1 MRYYRNEVEKLKS
14 GKDEKHPGVH
24 YKKLICWYV
33 PEERDTKFE
42 NAKTNDPRLKGQHVP
57 EGTPLPIYYG
67 YDQQNEEFVLHIA
80 INQRNPAIETAKGD
94 SFADALETINDNS
107 ILPDGVLYY
116 LDPFSNQQEEFVT
129 EGGPTL
135 STIAGFTSAAL
146 AMIGFALAPFT
157 GGLSALPA
165 TLLMTGAL
173 GAAVVAGVSRM
184 YELEQS
190 DKLTPGKIAFEV
202 TMIAACLMP
211 FGKGLKWLG
220 GELYVAVTGG
230 VETAAVGLGV
240 YYFTHDFIVQY
251 RALEMLPKDQRN
263 KAMLELLAMSLMMG
277 FLTYKAVR
285 GVSESLGYK
294 EPYKPKPGDQNRPS
308 DALVSPG
315 AKKPVVQS
323 ESTNTNAKPG
333 EVKPAVP
340 EVAQENSLPP
350 FTDKQI
356 EYNVSGNIE
365 YMKVKL
371 ETGELVT
378 LKREN
383 GGEWFVSKRGAGKTT
398 DAESLSR
405 VPGEYNVNKF
415 DSEFRVG
422 DIIAGKVV
430 QQVLSGTN

>member
-1 MRYYRNEVEKLKS
+1 
-14 GKDEKHPGVH
+14 
-24 YKKLICWYV
+24 
-33 PEERDTKFE
+33 
-42 NAKTNDPRLKGQHVP
+42 
-57 EGTPLPIYYG
+57 
-67 YDQQNEEFVLHIA
+67 
-80 INQRNPAIETAKGD
+80 
-94 SFADALETINDNS
+94 
-107 ILPDGVLYY
+107 
-116 LDPFSNQQEEFVT
+116 
-129 EGGPTL
+129 
-135 STIAGFTSAAL
+135 
-146 AMIGFALAPFT
+146 
-157 GGLSALPA
+157 
-165 TLLMTGAL
+165 
-173 GAAVVAGVSRM
+173 M

-190 DKLTPGKIAFEV
+190 DKLTPDKIAFEV

-308 DALVSPG
+308 DALVDPST
-315 AKKPVVQS
+315 KKLVTEQP

-365 YMKVKL
+365 YMNVKL

-383 GGEWFVSKRGAGKTT
+383 GGDWFVSKRGAGKTT
-398 DAESLSR
+398 DAEILSR
-405 VPGEYNVNKF
+405 VPGGYKKVNISSNENEITVGNKIGEGGNK
-415 DSEFRVG
+415 DVYEIINQPDRVIG
-422 DIIAGKVV
+422 VLRRSNNELELLKEIEILSILQQNGLPVVETFGTIRYQGKPAIVYKKYA
-430 QQVLSGTN
+430 QGS